1 MNFSEIKLLG
11 PLTDIVYGELKEL
24 STAAIMAILSGILY
38 KMAND
43 RDLDFESV
51 MEVFNKASVRVA
63 KELS

>member
-11 PLTDIVYGELKEL
+11 PLTGIIYGELKEL

-43 RDLDFESV
+43 RNLDF
-51 MEVFNKASVRVA
+51 
-63 KELS
+63 